1 MTLHFRHVDLPLGDI
16 VLLWN
21 AENPERMAV
30 DLGTGLERLA
40 WARTRMDWC
49 ERVYGNFA
57 KAAPVRT
64 LDVARTA
71 ALLLGCGIARDC
83 KTTALS
89 HIRW

>member
-49 ERVYGNFA
+49 ERVYANSA
-57 KAAPVRT
+57 KGSAGT
-64 LDVARTA
+64 D
-71 ALLLGCGIARDC
+71 LGRRPNRRSSPRLRDRPG
-83 KTTALS
+83 L
-89 HIRW
+89 